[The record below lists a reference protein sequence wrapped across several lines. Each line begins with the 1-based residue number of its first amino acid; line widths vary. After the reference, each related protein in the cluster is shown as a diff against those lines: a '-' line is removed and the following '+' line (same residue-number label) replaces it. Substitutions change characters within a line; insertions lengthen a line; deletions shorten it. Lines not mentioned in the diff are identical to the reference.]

1 MNLIN
6 AYVTKVLG
14 VPYKLY
20 GKWFINVEV
29 IAEGVTS
36 KSSPMSNTQEESADI
51 KIGSIILI

>member
-36 KSSPMSNTQEESADI
+36 TSSPMFGTQEEAANI
-51 KIGSIILI
+51 KIGSEILI